1 MPEHFWIAHG
11 HVGEDFAV
19 ELDASGPHRSHEPAV
34 RDTRLARRGVD
45 ARDPQRAELRLPLP
59 AVAIGVVQRMER
71 RLAGGTDELVL
82 RPAASL
88 SLFEELLVLLVSGD
102 PALDSCHASPT
113 APSQEG
119 ARMNDDE

>member
-1 MPEHFWIAHG
+1 
-11 HVGEDFAV
+11 
-19 ELDASGPHRSHEPAV
+19 
-34 RDTRLARRGVD
+34 
-45 ARDPQRAELRLPLP
+45 RDPQRAELRLPLP

-102 PALDSCHASPT
+102 PALDSRHASPT
-113 APSQEG
+113 SPRG
-119 ARMNDDE
+119 AAASCGSAAGRHRPQGLCQHASACGAATCAR